1 MPDEPLTLRITDL
14 IAEAKGVMVIELR
27 APDGRELPA
36 FKPGAHIELHLDGG
50 LVRQYSLCN
59 DWRERDRYC
68 VGVGLS
74 PLSRGGS
81 KQVHQSLRV
90 GDRLKVSPP
99 RNHFALD
106 EDAPG
111 FVFFAGGIG
120 ITPVWAMIQWC
131 ESHKRPWHL
140 YYLVRSRQRAAFLEA
155 LAPYRERVTLHAD
168 DEAGG
173 FFDIPSAFKRH
184 RPGDHFYTCGPTPL
198 MQAVEAA
205 AVEWPQE
212 QVHFEWF
219 TPKEPDSTVPAGS
232 FTVELARSG
241 KKLEVPADQS
251 ILQVLEAHGLRV
263 DSSCREG
270 TCASCETC
278 VLEGT
283 PDHRD
288 SVLSAAER
296 KKNDV
301 MMICVSRALS
311 ANLVLD
317 L

>member
-1 MPDEPLTLRITDL
+1 MPDPLTLQITDL
-14 IAEAKGVMVIELR
+14 TAEAKGVVVIELR
-27 APDGRELPA
+27 SPEGAALPP
-36 FKPGAHIELHLDGG
+36 FKPGAHIELHLPGD

-59 DWRERDRYC
+59 DARETHRYC

-74 PLSRGGS
+74 PVSRGGS
-81 KQVHQSLRV
+81 RHVHQSLRV
-90 GDRLKVSPP
+90 GDTLTINPP
-99 RNHFALD
+99 RNHFPLE

-120 ITPVWAMIQWC
+120 ITPVWSMIQWC
-131 ESHKRPWHL
+131 EANQRPWHL

-155 LAPYRERVTLHAD
+155 LQPFGDRVTLHAD

-173 FFDIPSAFKRH
+173 LFDIAAAIEQQPSNV
-184 RPGDHFYTCGPTPL
+184 HFYTCGPTPL
-198 MQAVEAA
+198 MLAVEAA
-205 AVEWPQE
+205 ASGFAQE

-219 TPKEPDSTVPAGS
+219 TPKAPKSSATDKAFSVR
-232 FTVELARSG
+232 LARSG
-241 KKLEVPADQS
+241 RVLEVPADQS
-251 ILQVLEAHGLRV
+251 ILQVLEANGLRV

-270 TCASCETC
+270 TCTSCETC
-278 VLEGT
+278 VLDGT

-288 SVLSAAER
+288 SVLTPAER
-296 KKNDV
+296 ERNEV

-311 ANLVLD
+311 QTLVLD